1 LIATDKFFIQIHFSK
16 NKKSF
21 LDKKKEAAF
30 GVTGGPAL
38 INYAAICSA

>member
-21 LDKKKEAAF
+21 FAKKEAAF
-30 GVTGGPAL
+30 GLTGGPAL